1 MRPAAER
8 RTGTGLRVGLRVAV
22 ASAIVSVAGVVGL
35 VLPACTDDPGATKVS
50 VSEKRV
56 SAVVTIAPLAGI
68 VRALLPEGS
77 EVTILMPPGRSEH
90 GYEFTPK
97 DLATIG
103 KADLVV
109 QVGLGLEPKVEQF
122 LREHPSEGRAEVVLG
137 KVLGISEGE
146 ESHEHHAHDE
156 HGNCLH
162 DHGVDPHVWLDP
174 VLVAEAVPAL
184 AEAVIKAGARTKE
197 DLTGATRAAQERL
210 IKRLRELDAE
220 YAEALKPFQGRA
232 IVTHHAAW
240 GRLASRYGLRIADVL
255 RPAESSEPTPEQM
268 ASVVEALKRENVPA
282 VFIEPQYD
290 AKSARRIADQAG
302 LPVKTLDPLGEGDY
316 FAMMRSN
323 LGVLVSALNRK

>member
-1 MRPAAER
+1 MRRAVKRRSGNVVVWASLAA
-8 RTGTGLRVGLRVAV
+8 A
-22 ASAIVSVAGVVGL
+22 AAAGVLGL
-35 VLPACTDDPGATKVS
+35 GLGACSQDPGGSKAQAA
-50 VSEKRV
+50 EKRV
-56 SAVVTIAPLAGI
+56 SAVVTIAPLAGL
-68 VRALLPEGS
+68 VRDLLPAGS

-90 GYEFTPK
+90 GYEFTPR
-97 DLATIG
+97 DLAAIG

-122 LREHPSEGRAEVVLG
+122 LTEHPSEGRAEVVLG

-146 ESHEHHAHDE
+146 SDHEHHAHDE

-184 AEAVIKAGARTKE
+184 TEAVVKAGRRTSR
-197 DLTGATRAAQERL
+197 DLSGSAKAAQEELLRRL
-210 IKRLRELDAE
+210 KELDAE
-220 YAEALKPFQGRA
+220 YAAALKPFEGRA

-240 GRLASRYGLRIADVL
+240 GRLASRYGLRVADVL

-290 AKSARRIADQAG
+290 AKSAKRIAEQAG

-316 FAMMRSN
+316 FAMMRAN
-323 LGVLVSALNRK
+323 LGVLVSALNGK